1 MRAAVAGCFAAIIL
15 LLAGCAGTYGAAAPA
30 ASTHRAAT
38 AAPAPASPLKLSPS
52 PGAITPLV
60 SKTTANRA
68 VCWHFVRAR
77 ITKAQARRFMVWL
90 TSGPGSEFAARSSRA
105 LIKGIRAWYRDSYA
119 RPGRPARAGADL
131 AAAGADCRSIGIFGP
146 G

>member
-1 MRAAVAGCFAAIIL
+1 MRAAVAGCFAAIMVA
-15 LLAGCAGTYGAAAPA
+15 LAGCGGAGGAPSPA
-30 ASTHRAAT
+30 VSTHRAAT
-38 AAPAPASPLKLSPS
+38 AAPSLELTPS
-52 PGAITPLV
+52 PGSVTPLV

-77 ITKAQARRFMVWL
+77 ITEAAARRFRVWL
-90 TSGPGSEFAARSSRA
+90 DSGPGHEFAAGASRT
-105 LIKGIRAWYRDSYA
+105 LISDIRAWYRDSYSKS
-119 RPGRPARAGADL
+119 GRPARVGADL